1 MSKYQQNGQSFRERV
16 EAGYAQLG
24 KQRQRVIKY
33 VNDHLQTAV
42 FLTASQLAQ
51 QVGVDAGTVVRTAQD
66 LGYRGYGDFIESAR
80 KCFLEG
86 RAPSTPT
93 PYEIVQRSVRDEADP
108 EQSVVVGLQED
119 RLNLQTVIETINP
132 KQIVRLARR
141 IIRARQVLI
150 IGLDL
155 ASTLS
160 LHMEYTLHSLGL
172 PVRAVTA
179 GGGRLRNHL
188 MSVTRR
194 DLVFAITFRRGLRDT
209 VEAAREA
216 HGTGAYT
223 VGLTDSRLSPLIEIC
238 DEYLLTPIS
247 SQSFAGTYVAPLA
260 VINAIAIAV
269 TKCDPAHS
277 LKALGRINKEY
288 ESGNRWC

>member
-1 MSKYQQNGQSFRERV
+1 M
-16 EAGYAQLG
+16 
-24 KQRQRVIKY
+24 
-33 VNDHLQTAV
+33 T
-42 FLTASQLAQ
+42 
-51 QVGVDAGTVVRTAQD
+51 
-66 LGYRGYGDFIESAR
+66 
-80 KCFLEG
+80 
-86 RAPSTPT
+86 
-93 PYEIVQRSVRDEADP
+93 
-108 EQSVVVGLQED
+108 
-119 RLNLQTVIETINP
+119 
-132 KQIVRLARR
+132 
-141 IIRARQVLI
+141 
-150 IGLDL
+150 
-155 ASTLS
+155 
-160 LHMEYTLHSLGL
+160 
-172 PVRAVTA
+172 
-179 GGGRLRNHL
+179 
-188 MSVTRR
+188 VTRR